1 MLAGGWRWFTA
12 QVVKQSGAKPVVGGW
27 EEEEGEEGGKRA
39 SLALSLVARQ
49 GDEEVGP
56 PSDYR
61 PPTACL
67 AP

>member
-1 MLAGGWRWFTA
+1 MVRLYKVLGEEEGE
-12 QVVKQSGAKPVVGGW
+12 G

-56 PSDYR
+56 PSGYH